1 MKKDPILTELDR
13 SSDIVLKVQKW
24 LEDTPVHGMSEE
36 LVYTVL
42 VSLLYLIVAVAL
54 FFIVKFVLLRSVKV
68 IFKNSRQRHDQV
80 LAKRS
85 VLIRLALVLPMIVI
99 KTGVSVAFKYFS
111 HAESLL
117 SIVADS
123 MFIIVILLVILSVIG
138 SFGDI
143 YESKPYSNNRPIRGY
158 LQSLQILISVFA
170 ILAIVSMI
178 FNLKMTH
185 IFTSLGAVAAVLVL
199 VFRDTILSFVAS
211 IQLLANDML
220 KPGDWITMPTRDTDG
235 TVLEMNLNTVKVQNW
250 NKTISTIPTYA
261 LVTES
266 FTNWKGMEESGGRQI
281 KRSVSIDMLSI
292 KFCDDN
298 MIERFRRIDLLR
310 EYIDDKVEEF
320 KKINEGID
328 ISVTRVN
335 SHRLTNLGLFR
346 RYLEIYLSNHPQI
359 NNDMIFIIR
368 QLQSTELG
376 VPVQVFVFSKE
387 KRWAEY
393 EAIQDDI
400 FDHIF
405 AILPE
410 FDLSVFQYPTNSVL
424 AGPIS
429 QAP

>member
-1 MKKDPILTELDR
+1 MKKDSILTEFDKT
-13 SSDIVLKVQKW
+13 SDVVLKVQKW

-42 VSLLYLIVAVAL
+42 VTALYIIVAVAL
-54 FFIVKFVLLRSVKV
+54 FIIVKFVLLRSVKV
-68 IFKNSRQRHDQV
+68 IFKNRRQRHDQV

-85 VLIRLALVLPMIVI
+85 VLIRLALILPMIVI

-111 HAESLL
+111 HAESFL
-117 SIVADS
+117 SIAADS
-123 MFIIVILLVILSVIG
+123 MFVLVILLVILSVIG
-138 SFGDI
+138 AFGDI

-158 LQSLQILISVFA
+158 LQSLQILVSVFA

-220 KPGDWITMPTRDTDG
+220 KPGDWITMTTRDTDG
-235 TVLEMNLNTVKVQNW
+235 IVLEMNLNTVKVQNW

-292 KFCDDN
+292 KFCDDQ

-310 EYIDDKVEEF
+310 EYIDDKMKEF
-320 KKINEGID
+320 TKINEGID

-346 RYLEIYLSNHPQI
+346 RYLEIYLANHPQI

-368 QLQSTELG
+368 QLQSTEVG
-376 VPVQVFVFSKE
+376 VPVQIFVFSKE

-410 FDLSVFQYPTNSVL
+410 FDLMVYQYPTNSLL
-424 AGPIS
+424 AGQIP
-429 QAP
+429 QTE